1 MGTPQDPVIRNPPG
15 LSCRFQRDGQEVG
28 EAPHAPAL
36 IITLGSR
43 ESKSAQAP

>member
-1 MGTPQDPVIRNPPG
+1 MPQDPVISPTPPPG

-36 IITLGSR
+36 MITLGSK